1 MRILSFSRAENSKMS
16 AFELFFQVRGSF
28 GGLEESAWEFWR
40 PEGAREALAKV
51 QTRAFRAFRG
61 PKTPK

>member
-1 MRILSFSRAENSKMS
+1 MS
-16 AFELFFQVRGSF
+16 AFELFQVRGSF
-28 GGLEESAWEFWR
+28 GGLEESAWELWR

-51 QTRAFRAFRG
+51 QTRAFCAFRG